1 MIDVLCSGSRF
12 CAGLYTRSKE
22 ETEAAHDLLQ
32 LSRSLP
38 PLQYNPPS
46 PPYLEQGYTTLIYI
60 TPETSAEYKPPLTPP
75 SSIPGEHS
83 SFSTLYPPSFA
94 LPAQD
99 PLKGT
104 ADHRYHSEDCQQQ
117 LADEKPQLADG
128 TLQGGECKL
137 PIADGRTR
145 RNSEVQSVK
154 QKYSCTE
161 CGKDYATSSNL
172 SRHKQTHRSL
182 DSGSAKQCHICH
194 KLYVSMPALSMH
206 ILTHTLN
213 HRCDVC
219 GKAFSRPWL
228 LQGHRRKDIYL
239 NIGFKSFF
247 QFKDSKRLTL
257 NYLLYLLIFRNMSPK
272 ISLQISFWKKY
283 SWIRSHTG
291 DKPYSCA
298 LCVKSFADRSNLRA
312 HMQTHSPAKNFK
324 CERCEKMFA
333 LKSYLNKHQESV
345 CIKPGVFL

>member
-1 MIDVLCSGSRF
+1 LHN
-12 CAGLYTRSKE
+12 RSKE

-38 PLQYNPPS
+38 PLPS
-46 PPYLEQGYTTLIYI
+46 PTPPTPPPHYLDQGYTTLIYI
-60 TPETSAEYKPPLTPP
+60 TPETPGDHYIPLPLP
-75 SSIPGEHS
+75 SLKQGES
-83 SFSTLYPPSFA
+83 STFSTLNPPPFSSYTQNTTQRIDSSLQENKLQIA
-94 LPAQD
+94 D
-99 PLKGT
+99 GT
-104 ADHRYHSEDCQQQ
+104 LQIADNTLQ
-117 LADEKPQLADG
+117 LADEKLQIEDG
-128 TLQGGECKL
+128 KL
-137 PIADGRTR
+137 PISDGRTR
-145 RNSEVQSVK
+145 RNSEVQSGK

-228 LQGHRRKDIYL
+228 LQGHRRKDILIYL
-239 NIGFKSFF
+239 MLDILSGSKEWCRLIPGFKPQTIYYFF
-247 QFKDSKRLTL
+247 VFNNTSAKNFSRL
-257 NYLLYLLIFRNMSPK
+257 I
-272 ISLQISFWKKY
+272 IIIKY
-283 SWIRSHTG
+283 PSSRSHTG

-324 CERCEKMFA
+324 CERCDKMFA

-345 CIKPGVFL
+345 CSKPGVFL